1 MTNEKQFVSDRLTK
15 EAKTAFI
22 ADEYTLNPET
32 GKIRAYKDHYLLQPI
47 ELNVQLKMLKPKI
60 AV

>member
-47 ELNVQLKMLKPKI
+47 ELNV
-60 AV
+60 